1 MRACI
6 EKISRKSLVS
16 ISAKGTKSTVDAREF
31 SREASHSLKSSSISR
46 EKKYRLKRNQNEAK
60 RIMRKE
66 ESI

>member
-16 ISAKGTKSTVDAREF
+16 VSEKGTKSTIGAREF

>member
-1 MRACI
+1 
-6 EKISRKSLVS
+6 VS
-16 ISAKGTKSTVDAREF
+16 VSEKGTKSTIGAREF